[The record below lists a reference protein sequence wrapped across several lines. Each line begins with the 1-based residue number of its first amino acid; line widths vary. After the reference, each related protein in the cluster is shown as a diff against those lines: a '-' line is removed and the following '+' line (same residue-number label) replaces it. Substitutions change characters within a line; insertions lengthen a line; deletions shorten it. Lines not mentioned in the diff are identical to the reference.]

1 MDFSSSGSMP
11 MDSQG
16 LQTTAF
22 SFEVLFFFS
31 QFLADSCSVLAAGR
45 MSEAALLQVA
55 SV

>member
-11 MDSQG
+11 VESQR

-22 SFEVLFFFS
+22 SFEVLFFSS
-31 QFLADSCSVLAAGR
+31 QFLADSCSGFSAGK
-45 MSEAALLQVA
+45 MSEVSLLQVA